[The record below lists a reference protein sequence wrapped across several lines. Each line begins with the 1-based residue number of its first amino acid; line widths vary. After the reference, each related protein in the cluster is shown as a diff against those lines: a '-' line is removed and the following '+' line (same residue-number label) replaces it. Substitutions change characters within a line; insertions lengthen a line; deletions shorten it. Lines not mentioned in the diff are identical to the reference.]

1 MITRAILVV
10 AFAGGV
16 LSDPA
21 IVGRVQ
27 SDPAIVGRVL
37 SDPATLHAQTTDST
51 QPPSS
56 AAQVLD
62 QPGVTPAEIQRM
74 FEAYALVQAQEQL
87 KLTDDKYPQFLVKFK
102 ALQDLRRRTQQER
115 NRLLQDLRRLA
126 NENGDENPIKER
138 LKALQD
144 LDAHAR
150 GEIQKAYEGVDS
162 VLDVRQQARFRL
174 FEEQMEHRK
183 LELLMR
189 ARQANRQQ
197 KRNH

>member
-1 MITRAILVV
+1 MIIRSTLRAIVIASL
-10 AFAGGV
+10 A
-16 LSDPA
+16 
-21 IVGRVQ
+21 
-27 SDPAIVGRVL
+27 GRVL
-37 SDPATLHAQTTDST
+37 LDQAECAPTVRAQTVDPA
-51 QPPSS
+51 QPPS
-56 AAQVLD
+56 AGQVLD

-102 ALQDLRRRTQQER
+102 ALQDVRRRTQQER

-126 NENGDENPIKER
+126 NEGGDENQIKDR

-144 LDAHAR
+144 LDARAR
-150 GEIQKAYEGVDS
+150 AEVQKAYDGVDS
-162 VLDVRQQARFRL
+162 VLDVRQQAKFRL
-174 FEEQMEHRK
+174 FEEQMERRK

-197 KRNH
+197 KRNQ